1 MGYAYALIYGAAT
14 IAGVSLLSAV
24 VRAYLARVAADGGT
38 SVDDAHAEE
47 VYTDTVTYN
56 PLLIESCESGKATVL
71 YTLFAFQDI
80 NTLQT
85 RVTADSGTNADV
97 GQNAKVAQH
106 LWRNDLHASASIVV
120 TCASIKAGKLYGY
133 QPTV

>member
-1 MGYAYALIYGAAT
+1 MANFLLLLASR
-14 IAGVSLLSAV
+14 IAGIVKAYFSRVS
-24 VRAYLARVAADGGT
+24 ADGGLV
-38 SVDDAHAEE
+38 VDRGHTE
-47 VYTDTVTYN
+47 VVYNDVQALN
-56 PLLIESCESGKATVL
+56 PLLIQTCDGGSADDL
-71 YTLFAFQDI
+71 YSLFAFGDI
-80 NTLQT
+80 NTLQA

-133 QPTV
+133 QPTA